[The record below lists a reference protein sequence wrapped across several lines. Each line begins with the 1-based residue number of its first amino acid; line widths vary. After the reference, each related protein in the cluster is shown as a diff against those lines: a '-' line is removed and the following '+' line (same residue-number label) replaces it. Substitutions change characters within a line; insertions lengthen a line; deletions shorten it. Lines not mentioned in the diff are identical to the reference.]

1 MIARFLHEPSPCM
14 RLLRLPLSAGP
25 ARSVLSSRTPM
36 ATFPRPGAR
45 HGVYSASGR
54 ARSSNRCPDACI
66 YRACR
71 KGASR
76 ALLRHCRKGT
86 NVHCLRESAGPFRDG
101 GGQRVPPTNQPKQS
115 KADRPT
121 SSARLAHSRRAIRAM
136 PTPVEVSVFRRK
148 LAGHACMCSVL
159 LDGNAEMRSCAV
171 RGLVAAVLM
180 PRGAASHGSMGTV
193 GGPLGNG
200 ARHAV
205 RHCCYDAARGRLC
218 RSR

>member
-1 MIARFLHEPSPCM
+1 
-14 RLLRLPLSAGP
+14 
-25 ARSVLSSRTPM
+25 M

-180 PRGAASHGSMGTV
+180 PRGAASYGSWVLWEVLLGTV
-193 GGPLGNG
+193 RAMQCGTAATTRRGGDSADRDSRACTRRSHTSSSLG
-200 ARHAV
+200 
-205 RHCCYDAARGRLC
+205 
-218 RSR
+218 SSS